1 MSTGLNVHLLEDSIV
16 EYEHQQ
22 AVERR
27 EWRSANRS
35 SIQTVR
41 TKLLAN
47 RWDPDQ
53 PGVALDLIPEDLRRD
68 FPKADGPLIPSEP
81 QS

>member
-1 MSTGLNVHLLEDSIV
+1 MSTGLNVHLLEDSIA
-16 EYEHQQ
+16 EYECQQ

-47 RWDPDQ
+47 R
-53 PGVALDLIPEDLRRD
+53 GARISRALP
-68 FPKADGPLIPSEP
+68 
-81 QS
+81 